1 MNRTLNQLITITH
14 VAPLDGRV
22 ARITFSD
29 GVVRN
34 VDLTPYLTG
43 RVFAPVRFSTTI
55 FRRMRVRNG
64 SICWPGGAD
73 LDPLVLYG
81 SRIPAR
87 WDAAARTT
95 ERMR

>member
-1 MNRTLNQLITITH
+1 MDRLITVMH
-14 VAPLDGRV
+14 VAPLAGRV

-29 GVVRN
+29 GVVRE

-43 RVFAPVRFSTTI
+43 RVFARVRCSTTI
-55 FRRMRVRNG
+55 FRRMRVRSG

-81 SRIPAR
+81 SRIPAN
-87 WDAAARTT
+87 WEAAP
-95 ERMR
+95 

>member
-1 MNRTLNQLITITH
+1 MEQLITITH
-14 VAPLDGRV
+14 VAPLAGRV

-29 GVVRN
+29 GIVRE
-34 VDLTPYLTG
+34 VDLMPYLTG
-43 RVFAPVRFSTTI
+43 RVFAPVRFSTTP

-81 SRIPAR
+81 ARIPAR
-87 WDAAARTT
+87 WEAAARTDEGT
-95 ERMR
+95 R